1 MTKKALIID
10 GYSLAFRAFYALPLM
25 SNAKG
30 IYTNA
35 VYGFATMV
43 QKAMETIQPDYALVA
58 FDRAEPTFR
67 HQEYE
72 AYKGTRQK
80 APTELL
86 DQFSLI
92 HDLLDAMNFPWLE
105 IPGFEADDIMG
116 SLGKRFAE
124 ENIEA
129 YLLTGDRDAYQLV
142 APKVRVLYTSRKGM
156 SDLQITDEKWIK
168 EQYALT
174 PKQLIDVKALMGDAS
189 DNIPGVPGI
198 GEKTALKLIKEF
210 GSLSNLLEHLPEV
223 EPKRARENLAEYKDQ
238 ANLSYRLAKII
249 TDVPM
254 EEPLSHWQT
263 RELTVANLREF
274 YRNYGMKS
282 LLEKLPAEDLSF
294 TPLKEAVQS
303 APAVVEKMNPAQ
315 VQHFMSSHTLL
326 AVSLHESEGG
336 LTENLLEFGLVFSN
350 DQVILV
356 PIQSDD
362 ELHELKRV
370 LSTQSFTVWDL
381 KKFSHRVQ
389 HYFPSCDDVML
400 QAYLL
405 NPGQALL
412 LDAIYREHLPER
424 EEAITTSIVEKE
436 VRQIKALL
444 SPLRQLLIERTL
456 WDLYRNIELPL
467 SRVLYLMES
476 TGIGVRL
483 PVLQELSKEFQHRID
498 SLQKRIHELAGL
510 EFNLNSPKQLAEV
523 LFERLQLTGGKK
535 TKSGYSTDAETL
547 ENLINE
553 HEIIG
558 LILEYRTLAKLKG
571 TYLDGLI
578 PLIEPKRER
587 LHSTFHQA
595 VTATGR
601 LSSSDPNLQNIP
613 TRNEEGRLIRK
624 AFYPTVSDWR
634 LVSAD
639 YSQIELRILAHLS
652 QDAHFI
658 DAYKQKQDIHRRTAS
673 EVFDV
678 PFEEVPSSLRDK
690 AKAVNFGIVY
700 GISDYGLA
708 TQLRI
713 GRKEAQGYIDRFFE
727 EFPAIRDYQTKII
740 AEAKESGFVITLFQR
755 RRYLPELSSK
765 NYNLRSFGER
775 AALNTPIQGS
785 AADLIKIA
793 MIQLQQEIEKR
804 NLKGRILLQVHDELV
819 CETPREEEELFK
831 VLMKET
837 MEQAIQLSVPIVV
850 EVYSGDNWYE
860 LQK

>member
-116 SLGKRFAE
+116 SLSRRFAE
-124 ENIEA
+124 ENIDA

-168 EQYALT
+168 EQYALA
-174 PKQLIDVKALMGDAS
+174 PEQLIDVKALMGDAS

-210 GSLSNLLEHLPEV
+210 GSLSNLLERLPEV
-223 EPKRARENLAEYKDQ
+223 ESKRARENLAEYKDQ
-238 ANLSYRLAKII
+238 AILSYRLAKII
-249 TDVPM
+249 TDVPI
-254 EEPLSHWQT
+254 EEPIHHWQI
-263 RELTVANLREF
+263 RELPVARLREF

-282 LLEKLPAEDLSF
+282 LLDKLPTEELSF
-294 TPLKEAVQS
+294 IPSKESAQS
-303 APAVVEKMNPAQ
+303 APFVVEKMTPTQ
-315 VQHFMSSHTLL
+315 LQHFMTSHTLL

-336 LTENLLEFGLVFSN
+336 LTENLLEFGLIFSN

-370 LSTQSFTVWDL
+370 ISTQSFTVWDL
-381 KKFSHRVQ
+381 KRFSHRVQ

-412 LDAIYREHLPER
+412 LDAIYREHLPEL

-498 SLQKRIHELAGL
+498 SLQKRIHELAGI

-578 PLIEPKRER
+578 PLIEPIRDR

-713 GRKEAQGYIDRFFE
+713 SRKEAQGYIDRFFE

-740 AEAKESGFVITLFQR
+740 AEAKESGFVTTLFQR

-793 MIQLQQEIEKR
+793 MIHLQQEIEKR

-819 CETPREEEELFK
+819 CETPKEEEELFK
-831 VLMKET
+831 ALMKET

>member
-336 LTENLLEFGLVFSN
+336 LTENLMEFGLIFSN
-350 DQVILV
+350 DQVIIV

-362 ELHELKRV
+362 ELHELKRI

-389 HYFPSCDDVML
+389 LYFPYCEDIML

-405 NPGQALL
+405 NPGQTLL
-412 LDAIYREHLPER
+412 LDAIYREHLPGL
-424 EEAITTSIVEKE
+424 EESITTSIVEKE

-456 WDLYRNIELPL
+456 WDLYKNIEHPL

-498 SLQKRIHELAGL
+498 SLQKRIHDLAGI

-547 ENLINE
+547 ENLMNE

-578 PLIEPKRER
+578 PLIDPKKDR

-678 PFEEVPSSLRDK
+678 PFEEVSSSLRDK

-727 EFPAIRDYQTKII
+727 EFPAIREYQTKII
-740 AEAKESGFVITLFQR
+740 AEAKESGFVTTLFQR

>member
-35 VYGFATMV
+35 VYGFATMI

-381 KKFSHRVQ
+381 KRFSHRVQ

-498 SLQKRIHELAGL
+498 SLQKRIHELAGI

-578 PLIEPKRER
+578 PLIEPKRDR

-678 PFEEVPSSLRDK
+678 PFEEVSSSLRDK

-727 EFPAIRDYQTKII
+727 EFPAIREYQTKII
-740 AEAKESGFVITLFQR
+740 AEAKESGFVTTLFQR

>member
-1 MTKKALIID
+1 M
-10 GYSLAFRAFYALPLM
+10 
-25 SNAKG
+25 
-30 IYTNA
+30 
-35 VYGFATMV
+35 
-43 QKAMETIQPDYALVA
+43 
-58 FDRAEPTFR
+58 
-67 HQEYE
+67 
-72 AYKGTRQK
+72 
-80 APTELL
+80 
-86 DQFSLI
+86 
-92 HDLLDAMNFPWLE
+92 
-105 IPGFEADDIMG
+105 
-116 SLGKRFAE
+116 
-124 ENIEA
+124 
-129 YLLTGDRDAYQLV
+129 
-142 APKVRVLYTSRKGM
+142 
-156 SDLQITDEKWIK
+156 
-168 EQYALT
+168 
-174 PKQLIDVKALMGDAS
+174 
-189 DNIPGVPGI
+189 
-198 GEKTALKLIKEF
+198 
-210 GSLSNLLEHLPEV
+210 
-223 EPKRARENLAEYKDQ
+223 
-238 ANLSYRLAKII
+238 
-249 TDVPM
+249 
-254 EEPLSHWQT
+254 
-263 RELTVANLREF
+263 
-274 YRNYGMKS
+274 
-282 LLEKLPAEDLSF
+282 
-294 TPLKEAVQS
+294 
-303 APAVVEKMNPAQ
+303 
-315 VQHFMSSHTLL
+315 
-326 AVSLHESEGG
+326 
-336 LTENLLEFGLVFSN
+336 
-350 DQVILV
+350 
-356 PIQSDD
+356 
-362 ELHELKRV
+362 
-370 LSTQSFTVWDL
+370 
-381 KKFSHRVQ
+381 
-389 HYFPSCDDVML
+389 
-400 QAYLL
+400 
-405 NPGQALL
+405 
-412 LDAIYREHLPER
+412 
-424 EEAITTSIVEKE
+424 
-436 VRQIKALL
+436 
-444 SPLRQLLIERTL
+444 
-456 WDLYRNIELPL
+456 
-467 SRVLYLMES
+467 
-476 TGIGVRL
+476 

-498 SLQKRIHELAGL
+498 SLQKRIHELAGI

>member
-336 LTENLLEFGLVFSN
+336 LTENLMEFGLIFSN
-350 DQVILV
+350 DQVIIV

-362 ELHELKRV
+362 ELHELKRI

-389 HYFPSCDDVML
+389 LYFPYCEDIML

-405 NPGQALL
+405 NPGQTLL
-412 LDAIYREHLPER
+412 LDAIYREHLPGL
-424 EEAITTSIVEKE
+424 EESITTSIVEKE

-456 WDLYRNIELPL
+456 WDLYKNIEHPL

-498 SLQKRIHELAGL
+498 SLQKRIHDLAGI

-547 ENLINE
+547 ENLMNE

-578 PLIEPKRER
+578 PLIDPKKDR

-678 PFEEVPSSLRDK
+678 PFEEVSSSLRDK

-727 EFPAIRDYQTKII
+727 EFPAIREYQTKII
-740 AEAKESGFVITLFQR
+740 AEAKESGFVTTLFQR

-793 MIQLQQEIEKR
+793 MIHLQQEIEKR

-819 CETPREEEELFK
+819 CETPKEEEELFK
-831 VLMKET
+831 ALMKET

>member
-1 MTKKALIID
+1 M
-10 GYSLAFRAFYALPLM
+10 
-25 SNAKG
+25 
-30 IYTNA
+30 
-35 VYGFATMV
+35 
-43 QKAMETIQPDYALVA
+43 
-58 FDRAEPTFR
+58 
-67 HQEYE
+67 
-72 AYKGTRQK
+72 
-80 APTELL
+80 
-86 DQFSLI
+86 
-92 HDLLDAMNFPWLE
+92 
-105 IPGFEADDIMG
+105 
-116 SLGKRFAE
+116 
-124 ENIEA
+124 
-129 YLLTGDRDAYQLV
+129 
-142 APKVRVLYTSRKGM
+142 
-156 SDLQITDEKWIK
+156 
-168 EQYALT
+168 
-174 PKQLIDVKALMGDAS
+174 
-189 DNIPGVPGI
+189 
-198 GEKTALKLIKEF
+198 
-210 GSLSNLLEHLPEV
+210 
-223 EPKRARENLAEYKDQ
+223 
-238 ANLSYRLAKII
+238 
-249 TDVPM
+249 
-254 EEPLSHWQT
+254 
-263 RELTVANLREF
+263 
-274 YRNYGMKS
+274 
-282 LLEKLPAEDLSF
+282 
-294 TPLKEAVQS
+294 
-303 APAVVEKMNPAQ
+303 
-315 VQHFMSSHTLL
+315 
-326 AVSLHESEGG
+326 
-336 LTENLLEFGLVFSN
+336 
-350 DQVILV
+350 
-356 PIQSDD
+356 
-362 ELHELKRV
+362 
-370 LSTQSFTVWDL
+370 
-381 KKFSHRVQ
+381 
-389 HYFPSCDDVML
+389 
-400 QAYLL
+400 
-405 NPGQALL
+405 
-412 LDAIYREHLPER
+412 
-424 EEAITTSIVEKE
+424 
-436 VRQIKALL
+436 
-444 SPLRQLLIERTL
+444 
-456 WDLYRNIELPL
+456 
-467 SRVLYLMES
+467 
-476 TGIGVRL
+476 
-483 PVLQELSKEFQHRID
+483 
-498 SLQKRIHELAGL
+498 QKRIHELAGI

-547 ENLINE
+547 ENLMNE

-578 PLIEPKRER
+578 PLIDPKKDR

-678 PFEEVPSSLRDK
+678 PFEEVSSSLRDK

-727 EFPAIRDYQTKII
+727 EFPAIREYQTKII
-740 AEAKESGFVITLFQR
+740 AEAKESGFVTTLFQR

>member
-168 EQYALT
+168 EQYVLT

-336 LTENLLEFGLVFSN
+336 LTENLMEFGLIFSN

-381 KKFSHRVQ
+381 KRFSHRVQ

-412 LDAIYREHLPER
+412 LDAIYREHLPEL

-498 SLQKRIHELAGL
+498 SLQKRIHELAGI

-578 PLIEPKRER
+578 PLIEPKRDR

-624 AFYPTVSDWR
+624 AFFPTVSDWR

-740 AEAKESGFVITLFQR
+740 AEAKESGFVTTLFQR

-793 MIQLQQEIEKR
+793 MIHLQQEIEKR

-819 CETPREEEELFK
+819 CETPKEEEELFK
-831 VLMKET
+831 ALMKET